1 METNSS
7 SADPFGSYYDP
18 SPPMNL
24 SRPLVVCSFFGFGGS
39 AIAKRIAALG
49 GWPHVDVY
57 EQTAHK
63 LGEHKAVPH
72 IGTENP
78 AWSIAEERVIQRA
91 LTRKPCPV
99 IGLSDGHQPTAH
111 IADLIQRQARLV
123 VIKGDW
129 LQAQEALLDEIAAA
143 PERLPEFTERP
154 IPDLHSLQLL
164 YREREALYRQAEI
177 TIDAAKLGASVAA
190 QCVVRGL
197 GLEASS

>member
-1 METNSS
+1 
-7 SADPFGSYYDP
+7 
-18 SPPMNL
+18 MNL

>member
-1 METNSS
+1 M
-7 SADPFGSYYDP
+7 
-18 SPPMNL
+18 
-24 SRPLVVCSFFGFGGS
+24 
-39 AIAKRIAALG
+39 
-49 GWPHVDVY
+49 DVY

-99 IGLSDGHQPTAH
+99 IGLSDGHLPTAH

-143 PERLPEFTERP
+143 PERLPEFAERP

-197 GLEASS
+197 GLEATS

>member
-1 METNSS
+1 
-7 SADPFGSYYDP
+7 
-18 SPPMNL
+18 MNL

-99 IGLSDGHQPTAH
+99 IGLSTASTHH

-123 VIKGDW
+123 VKGDW
-129 LQAQEALLDEIAAA
+129 LQALEALSTRSPPHPSDCRSLREAHPTCTRCSCSIGS
-143 PERLPEFTERP
+143 ERP
-154 IPDLHSLQLL
+154 STDRRRSPSMP
-164 YREREALYRQAEI
+164 RSW
-177 TIDAAKLGASVAA
+177 GPASPLSAWFVGW
-190 QCVVRGL
+190 V
-197 GLEASS
+197 